1 MECGKMARSAF
12 LLITLALLA
21 SSTVKADSLLRFA
34 VPASDCAC
42 NPALQDPFENPIRFG
57 YGQFA
62 GLCVN
67 TCHFRAVHQL
77 GNSAKHFRFNNLY
90 HDYKY
95 WIADLDNSKIEYADI
110 LLERFTVGVDHV
122 MLRLHLAKDSP
133 AILSSQTQANT
144 NTFTNDI
151 ILSIEGVP
159 PKGVQGHLWEGMRG
173 SYLLVYR
180 ALSLFQIADWAIKKH
195 HHPIRQFRLNIDKN
209 NLEQILERAMRE
221 SEKKSFQEAYY
232 LFSENCATNAIS
244 LTETPSYLNF
254 EEGFS
259 GPLPLF
265 NTVHALIRKAKIDE
279 TTKLLNLEEELGIP
293 L

>member
-1 MECGKMARSAF
+1 MARSAF

-21 SSTVKADSLLRFA
+21 CSSVRADSLLKFA

-42 NPALQDPFENPIRFG
+42 DPALPDSYENPIRFG
-57 YGQFA
+57 YGQYA

-77 GNSAKHFRFNNLY
+77 SNTAEHFRFNNLY

-95 WIADLDNSKIEYADI
+95 WIADLNNSKIEYADL

-133 AILSSQTQANT
+133 AILNSQTQANT
-144 NTFTNDI
+144 TTVTNDI
-151 ILSIEGVP
+151 IISIEGVP
-159 PKGVQGHLWEGMRG
+159 PKGVQGHLWEGMKG

-180 ALSLFQIADWAIKKH
+180 VLSLYQIADWAIKKH

-209 NLEQILERAMRE
+209 NLEQIVERAMRE
-221 SEKKSFQEAYY
+221 SEKKSFQEAYF

-244 LTETPSYLNF
+244 LTETPSYLSF

-259 GPLPLF
+259 ASLPLF
-265 NTVHALIRKAKIDE
+265 NTVHALSNKGKIDE
-279 TTKLLNLEEELGIP
+279 SNRLLNLEEELGIP